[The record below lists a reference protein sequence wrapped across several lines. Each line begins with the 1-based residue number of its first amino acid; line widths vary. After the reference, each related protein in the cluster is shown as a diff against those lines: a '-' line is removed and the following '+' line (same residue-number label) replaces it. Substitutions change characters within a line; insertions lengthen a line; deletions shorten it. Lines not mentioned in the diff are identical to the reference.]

1 MNTILLSI
9 YMYHILG
16 LMNVLILDATDP
28 RQAHTPVLKLL
39 WRHLFLWPHSMWNLI
54 TNVIKNWNSKCDSH

>member
-16 LMNVLILDATDP
+16 FLNVMILDATDP
-28 RQAHTPVLKLL
+28 HQAHASVSSLL
-39 WRHLFLWPHSMWNLI
+39 WRHLVLWPHSMWHLVLDLI
-54 TNVIKNWNSKCDSH
+54 TNWNTPCDSH